1 MKLKKSAA
9 FRASLE
15 GGLYRDI
22 DVKFDDTLHL
32 LVRTKSVI
40 RFYFNMGTE
49 KKSGNTVLAIGSTDF
64 EHVMKSMIDAD
75 REATI
80 KAFASAILD
89 QS

>member
-1 MKLKKSAA
+1 
-9 FRASLE
+9 
-15 GGLYRDI
+15 
-22 DVKFDDTLHL
+22 
-32 LVRTKSVI
+32 
-40 RFYFNMGTE
+40 MGTE